1 MSPAGGSVGAIMT
14 KSQLIAL
21 VAQKAPHV
29 PPRRVEAIVN
39 AVFESMTQALRAGE
53 RIELRGF
60 GCFAVKSRP
69 ARIGRNPKTGAPV
82 QLPERAAITFSAGKE
97 LRERLNR
104 HRARSLPHH
113 PEISQGGLLSRPAS
127 HLVSGGA
134 EAPRI

>member
-1 MSPAGGSVGAIMT
+1 MT

-21 VAQKAPHV
+21 IAQKAPHV

-39 AVFESMTQALRAGE
+39 AVFECMTQAMRAGE

-69 ARIGRNPKTGAPV
+69 ARLGRNPKTGAAV
-82 QLPERAAITFSAGKE
+82 QLPQRTAVSFSAGKE

-104 HRARSLPHH
+104 MRSLPHR
-113 PEISQGGLLSRPAS
+113 PGTPQEVLLSRALS
-127 HLVSGGA
+127 HFGPGGE

>member
-1 MSPAGGSVGAIMT
+1 MT

-21 VAQKAPHV
+21 IARKAPHV
-29 PPRRVEAIVN
+29 PPRRIETIVN
-39 AVFESMTQALRAGE
+39 AVFERMAQALRAGE

-60 GCFAVKSRP
+60 GCFALKSRP

-82 QLPERAAITFSAGKE
+82 QLPQRAAVSFSAGKE

-104 HRARSLPHH
+104 ARSLPHR
-113 PEISQGGLLSRPAS
+113 PSTSQVVLLSRAAS
-127 HLVSGGA
+127 HLGPEGE

>member
-1 MSPAGGSVGAIMT
+1 MT

-21 VAQKAPHV
+21 IAQKAPHV

-39 AVFESMTQALRAGE
+39 AVFECMAQAMRAGE

-60 GCFAVKSRP
+60 GCFTVKSRP
-69 ARIGRNPKTGAPV
+69 ARLCRNPKTGAPV
-82 QLPERAAITFSAGKE
+82 QLQQRTAVSFAAGKE

-104 HRARSLPHH
+104 VRSLPRRSG
-113 PEISQGGLLSRPAS
+113 PPLEVLLSGALS
-127 HLVSGGA
+127 HFGSGGE

>member
-1 MSPAGGSVGAIMT
+1 MT

-21 VAQKAPHV
+21 IAQKAPHV

-39 AVFESMTQALRAGE
+39 AVFECMTQAMRAGE

-69 ARIGRNPKTGAPV
+69 ARICRNPKTGAPV
-82 QLPERAAITFSAGKE
+82 QLQRRASVSFSAGKE

-104 HRARSLPHH
+104 LRSLPHH
-113 PEISQGGLLSRPAS
+113 PGPPHEVLLSRAPS
-127 HLVSGGA
+127 HFGSGGE

>member
-1 MSPAGGSVGAIMT
+1 MT

-21 VAQKAPHV
+21 IAQKAPHV

-39 AVFESMTQALRAGE
+39 AVFECMTQAMSAGE

-60 GCFAVKSRP
+60 GCFTLKSRP
-69 ARIGRNPKTGAPV
+69 ARIGRNPKTGASV
-82 QLPERAAITFSAGKE
+82 QLPQRTSVSFSAGKE

-104 HRARSLPHH
+104 VRSLSHRPG
-113 PEISQGGLLSRPAS
+113 PPQVVLRPGALSHFAS
-127 HLVSGGA
+127 AGE

>member
-1 MSPAGGSVGAIMT
+1 MSPAGSSVGAIMT

-29 PPRRVEAIVN
+29 PPKRVEAIVN

-69 ARIGRNPKTGAPV
+69 ARLGRNPKTGAPV
-82 QLPERAAITFSAGKE
+82 QLTKRAVIAFSAGKE

-104 HRARSLPHH
+104 EFDPL
-113 PEISQGGLLSRPAS
+113 QGGAYLPERWRYRPQHGMCRAAS
-127 HLVSGGA
+127 PA
-134 EAPRI
+134 